1 MKDRDRI
8 LNNTVYEDG
17 FENKKPPVKRKKNY
31 RKASPKRASASGC
44 ASVLFMI
51 TVVIGM
57 IVVVSAMLSA
67 CGKESSSYYKLEQPY
82 SHMTATELK

>member
-1 MKDRDRI
+1 M
-8 LNNTVYEDG
+8 VYEEV
-17 FENKKPPVKRKKNY
+17 FENRKPFEKRKKKY
-31 RKASPKRASASGC
+31 RKASPKRATASGC

-82 SHMTATELK
+82 SHMTATEAKD

>member
-1 MKDRDRI
+1 MKNRDRF
-8 LNNTVYEDG
+8 LNNMVYEDG
-17 FENKKPPVKRKKNY
+17 FENKKPPVKGKKNY

>member
-1 MKDRDRI
+1 MKDRDDFFDYM
-8 LNNTVYEDG
+8 VYEEV
-17 FENKKPPVKRKKNY
+17 FENRKPFEKRKKKY
-31 RKASPKRASASGC
+31 RKAPKKRASASGC